1 MFRTFIATALI
12 GAVPATVSAA
22 PYDDLF
28 VFGDSFVDGGAL
40 QAFFLSQS
48 LPDPTPA
55 AGGYSNGRFSNGFNY
70 ADQLSDQLFGT
81 PTVDAFEGGRNY
93 AFGGA
98 RSYFIPGD
106 PASAI
111 PNFAAQLNLY
121 QTLAFNPRIGA
132 DSLVLVSFNTNDL
145 NAILGGT
152 PGAPTFAQAIDA
164 QISALQALNALGA
177 KNLLVANAADLGIA
191 PVSNGNEAVA
201 TGVAAAYNLMFEA
214 ALADTAFLPGTEV
227 ILFDLFD
234 VSQRILADLPAYGLP
249 ADLITEVSC
258 QSAPVNLP
266 GCTGYGFLDF
276 IHPTT
281 AVQQVIGDFAF
292 QAVPAPAAFALL
304 GLGALG
310 VMRRRMR

>member
-1 MFRTFIATALI
+1 MFRTMIAVALLAAAPATAS
-12 GAVPATVSAA
+12 AT
-22 PYDDLF
+22 PYENLF

-40 QAFFLSQS
+40 QALFIAGGQ
-48 LPDPTPA
+48 PDPTPA
-55 AGGYSNGRFSNGFNY
+55 FGGYWNGRFTNGYNY
-70 ADQLSDQLFGT
+70 ADQLSDHLFGT

-93 AFGGA
+93 GFGGA

-121 QTLAFNPRIGA
+121 QALAFNPRIGA

-152 PGAPTFAQAIDA
+152 PGAPSFAQAVEA
-164 QISALQALNALGA
+164 QISALRTLNGLGA
-177 KNLLVANAADLGIA
+177 RHLLVANAADLGIA
-191 PVSNGNEAVA
+191 PISNGNEAVA
-201 TGVAAAYNLMFEA
+201 TGVAAAYNMVFEA
-214 ALADTAFLPGTEV
+214 ALADTDFLPGTEV
-227 ILFDLFD
+227 ILFDLFG

-258 QSAPVNLP
+258 QSAPANLSA
-266 GCTGYGFLDF
+266 CIGYGFLDF

-292 QAVPAPAAFALL
+292 QAVPAPAAFALF
-304 GLGALG
+304 GLGAIAI
-310 VMRRRMR
+310 MRRRPR